1 MIALKDLTVGYHG
14 EALLSQVNL
23 EFPQGQVTV
32 LLGPNGC
39 GKSTL
44 LKTVLGLLPP
54 LGGEILYDG
63 EPISSL
69 SGGAVARKAAYM
81 AQNHTVPSIVAQR
94 MVLHGRFPYLSFPR
108 KYRKEDHE
116 AVRRALETAGGLD
129 LSNRPMQELSGG
141 QRQKV
146 YLAMALAQETGTIL
160 MDEPT
165 TWLDIR
171 HQLEVMATAR
181 ALAESGRAVGLV
193 SHDLCLALRTAD
205 RVAVLAQ
212 GGLQLA
218 APPEEAFAS
227 GVLDLAFGVRVRR
240 VETPTGWQY
249 YCE

>member
-44 LKTVLGLLPP
+44 LRTVLGLLPP
-54 LGGEILYDG
+54 LSGEILYDG

-165 TWLDIR
+165 TYLDIR

-212 GGLQLA
+212 GALQLA

>member
-1 MIALKDLTVGYHG
+1 MIELKDLTVGYQA
-14 EALLSQVNL
+14 EPLLSHVDL
-23 EFPQGQVTV
+23 AFPQGQVTV

-54 LGGEILYDG
+54 LGGDILYDG
-63 EPISSL
+63 TSISAL
-69 SGGAVARKAAYM
+69 SGVEIARKAAYM
-81 AQNHTVPSIVAQR
+81 AQNHAVPSIVAQR

-108 KYRKEDHE
+108 KYRKEDYE
-116 AVRRALETAGGLD
+116 AVRRALEAAGGAD
-129 LSNRPMQELSGG
+129 LTGRPMPELSGG

-181 ALAESGRAVGLV
+181 ALADSGRAVGLV

-212 GGLQLA
+212 GKLQLS

-227 GVLDLAFGVRVRR
+227 GALDRAFGVKVRR
-240 VETPTGWQY
+240 VETGNGWQY

>member
-44 LKTVLGLLPP
+44 LRTVLGLLPP

-212 GGLQLA
+212 GALQLA

-227 GVLDLAFGVRVRR
+227 GVLDLAFGVQVRR

>member
-212 GGLQLA
+212 GALQLA

>member
-32 LLGPNGC
+32 LLGPNGS

-212 GGLQLA
+212 GALQMA

-227 GVLDLAFGVRVRR
+227 GVLDLAFGVQVRR

>member
-39 GKSTL
+39 
-44 LKTVLGLLPP
+44 
-54 LGGEILYDG
+54 GEILYDG

-212 GGLQLA
+212 GALQLA

>member
-54 LGGEILYDG
+54 LGGEIFYDG

-212 GGLQLA
+212 GALQLA

-227 GVLDLAFGVRVRR
+227 GVLDLAFGVQVRR

>member
-54 LGGEILYDG
+54 LGGEIFYDG

-212 GGLQLA
+212 GALQLA

>member
-44 LKTVLGLLPP
+44 LRTVLGLLPP
-54 LGGEILYDG
+54 LGGEIFYDG

-69 SGGAVARKAAYM
+69 SGRAVARKAAYM

-212 GGLQLA
+212 GALQLA

>member
-212 GGLQLA
+212 GALQLA
-218 APPEEAFAS
+218 APPEEAFVS
-227 GVLDLAFGVRVRR
+227 GVLDLAVGVRVRR